1 MDGGGRDKASPPQ
14 ATAKPSKFAVYQNPA
29 FAAALAAKSLVP
41 SKLTLLS
48 TFFFSSA
55 SAFAFLSFS
64 SRENGFIDYLK
75 LKNLSEE
82 TAYFLAKILQ
92 TAVALLFLG
101 ALFAL
106 FKAISLHISKNSGV
120 PLLSPA
126 VGTKDQP
133 TLSTRQLALLGIKPR
148 ANQVVS
154 EPSKKPPKS
163 KAHLTPSS
171 ELLVPLHQTIT
182 SSNRSSRISTD
193 KLISSGGSKGRPVGI
208 PSKSPGSSSLYLM
221 PGAVSPLP
229 SSQHS
234 PGPDS
239 VVSSPWLTNRV
250 SPMKDITSEEK
261 LEQFLAEVDEKIT
274 ESAGKLATP
283 SPTIKGFGI
292 ASPNTVV
299 SSANNSGTTRSTP
312 LRPVRMS
319 PGSQKFSTPPKKGE
333 GDLPPPMSLEEAVE
347 AFENL
352 GIYPEIELWR
362 DRLRQWFSS
371 VLLNPLLKKIESS
384 HIQVMEGAAKLGV
397 SITVCQVGEVSGTS
411 TVSQIDR
418 SKEWLPAYT
427 LDEDGLLHQLRA
439 TLIQVLDAAMPKQS
453 IANLQQPPLQN
464 PLIPL
469 MQECVDAVTEHQRLQ
484 ALLKGELIKGLLPQ
498 SSVRTDYVVQRIREL
513 AVGTCVKNYDFL
525 GSGEV
530 YDQMKKKWTPDV
542 PTDSHLLL
550 YLFCAFL
557 EHPKWMLHVDP
568 TSYTGA
574 QSSKNPL
581 FLGVLPPKERFPE
594 KYVAAVSAVPAV
606 LHPGACILV
615 VGKQSPPVFALYW
628 DKKLQF
634 SLQGRTAMWDSIL
647 LLCHRINV
655 GYGGIVR
662 GMHLGSSA
670 LSLLP
675 VLDTDNEN

>member
-1 MDGGGRDKASPPQ
+1 MDGGGRDRASPPQ
-14 ATAKPSKFAVYQNPA
+14 ATAKPSKFAVYRNPA
-29 FAAALAAKSLVP
+29 LAAALAANSLVP

-64 SRENGFIDYLK
+64 SREDAFIDYLK

-106 FKAISLHISKNSGV
+106 FKAISLHISRNSGV
-120 PLLSPA
+120 LLSPS

-171 ELLVPLHQTIT
+171 DLLVPLHQTIT

-193 KLISSGGSKGRPVGI
+193 KLISTGGSKGRPVGT
-208 PSKSPGSSSLYLM
+208 PSKSPGSSSLYLV

-239 VVSSPWLTNRV
+239 VVSSPWLSNRV

-312 LRPVRMS
+312 LRSVRMS

-347 AFENL
+347 AFEHL
-352 GIYPEIELWR
+352 GIYPEIELWH

-439 TLIQVLDAAMPKQS
+439 TLIQVLDAAMPKQPT
-453 IANLQQPPLQN
+453 ANLQQPPLQN

-469 MQECVDAVTEHQRLQ
+469 MQECVDAITEHQRLQ
-484 ALLKGELIKGLLPQ
+484 ALLKGELIKCLLPQ
-498 SSVRTDYVVQRIREL
+498 SSVRMDYVVERIREL

-594 KYVAAVSAVPAV
+594 KYVAAVSAVPSV

-675 VLDTDNEN
+675 VFDTNNEN